1 MLPLTANGQ
10 CVFFAVLALSLCC
23 HSGVADAAKR
33 RQDLQRRKVNAEGF
47 VHVRAGES
55 VWRLTQ
61 ATTK

>member
-10 CVFFAVLALSLCC
+10 CVFFALLALSLYG
-23 HSGVADAAKR
+23 HSDVAEATKR

-47 VHVRAGES
+47 VRVRGGES

-61 ATTK
+61 AATE